1 MLRVLSH
8 ILSSGPGST
17 RPSTKS
23 VSTSESTRD
32 LVFQAAGQ
40 GNSKAVMVYRQQGIP
55 IAELED
61 RRKSNLLHV
70 AAREGQVELLG
81 LLVTLPE
88 FLGMI
93 NLQDKARRTPLHL
106 AAAIG
111 HDEVVALL
119 LRCGAHRDPM
129 DDSCWTPLHWA
140 VYGDHGVVCEALLL
154 AKADPLKKAGS
165 QPAAMELLAVNDG
178 DSEAREVF
186 DRLVLAKLKQQLGTD
201 TTEGD
206 VEEEPPLEQR
216 GAWVAFKDAV
226 GVIYYWNRRDNTTV
240 WKLPSAARVAWYAF
254 RRDSGTVYYW
264 HARKQQ
270 TVWNLPLMYKDDLS
284 SDDGSEAGIQ
294 HTVIG
299 IPRQQSTD
307 DADETERDVPPPPVP
322 QHQAATDAAPG
333 QKANAEVSGPTV
345 PPTGPPPSRPPRR
358 APAASQQKESESKTG
373 PEEADEATDTKQSTQ
388 ASELQADIA
397 KAILAEDEL
406 GLEASIEMARGIL
419 EGNSLAEAL
428 AALEEVKQRARER

>member
-1 MLRVLSH
+1 MAENQDDFAYAEFFAPETWPEKIPRT
-8 ILSSGPGST
+8 GT
-17 RPSTKS
+17 RITTAENRLGHRPIGTYDLPRWVKHPDVQKPVMQLHPEDYMGNKKS
-23 VSTSESTRD
+23 
-32 LVFQAAGQ
+32 FNAAGWNVAHVGAQ
-40 GNSKAVMVYRQQGIP
+40 CSMFTGEGIRMLSKATKDEINAP
-55 IAELED
+55 DLAE
-61 RRKSNLLHV
+61 
-70 AAREGQVELLG
+70 G
-81 LLVTLPE
+81 
-88 FLGMI
+88 
-93 NLQDKARRTPLHL
+93 
-106 AAAIG
+106 
-111 HDEVVALL
+111 
-119 LRCGAHRDPM
+119 
-129 DDSCWTPLHWA
+129 WTPLHWA